1 MVNIY
6 AFISAHKK
14 SMRKY
19 NVDMIISVIFL
30 VLTLFQQYC
39 SESFLYYF
47 FVSARLYEVNNKC
60 LILLKPIL
68 KNMIYIKLNKTRCF
82 AS

>member
-1 MVNIY
+1 MVNNY
-6 AFISAHKK
+6 AFVSTHKK

-19 NVDMIISVIFL
+19 NMGMIISVIFL
-30 VLTLFQQYC
+30 VLTLHQQYC
-39 SESFLYYF
+39 SESFLHF
-47 FVSARLYEVNNKC
+47 FISVRLHEVNNKC

-68 KNMIYIKLNKTRCF
+68 KNMIYLKLNKTRCF